1 MIFMNDKKFGAL
13 SSSADPQK
21 LAMSVKG
28 FVVLAIGIGSLF
40 GVDVSALD
48 ADGFTGAIVAVITTV
63 TASVGAILTLWGL
76 LRKIKL
82 GKWN

>member
-1 MIFMNDKKFGAL
+1 MGELQNKKFGAL

-21 LAMSVKG
+21 LALSVRG
-28 FVVLAIGIGSLF
+28 FVVLAIGIGSLL
-40 GVDVSALD
+40 GVDTTGLD
-48 ADGFTGAIVAVITTV
+48 PDGFTGAIVAVVTTV